1 MGNVTLELNGKT
13 LGGRYGIARIS
24 VSDGGTLTVNG
35 DGDMDTP
42 IYVNENSKLVI
53 NGGGY
58 FNSVSVKKEAT
69 QK

>member
-1 MGNVTLELNGKT
+1 M
-13 LGGRYGIARIS
+13 RIS

-53 NGGGY
+53 NGGGC